1 MQQQQYRE
9 QQLPNNID
17 PVTAAIEDKNQALI
31 QIIKGKNILKPFN
44 WDNNLGWTYGQLVK
58 LSIFGQFQIGHTI
71 YGYPMYLRL
80 PVNDYR
86 AYPELT
92 QLLIPESVMQCL
104 PKEGWKLV
112 NTALFPMI
120 LPSNING
127 PPHWH
132 QIIEHEIKQSRK
144 VTPSTKYISPFYSL
158 KLGLSL
164 NGDLWIGD
172 MTRWKGIESK
182 SKFDVN
188 MYKKLNQMVNKELNL
203 IRGSDS
209 LNFSYFRAQQA
220 YIVKQ
225 QEEQKKQEAAAT
237 HLNQATLDTLLQYDS
252 LESGSINVSNNN
264 QSPNVEVA
272 SNNNMVSRNVP
283 KRTRN
288 TIVSSQI
295 STNIAGMN
303 DLELH
308 DNNDGKR
315 RFSGVVSSSDMI
327 SEDDDNV
334 DVDNGATNNDGN
346 NFNLFTVVLTG
357 LESRQTRGWLTKDFT
372 SHMAVDGKTQEATRR
387 GLNAGHRM
395 KTFLSDQG
403 VFMSMRSKKVANNGF
418 VVSREPDQVSGML
431 VNEICKSDGSSY
443 SKIPLPSTVVE
454 HQMKSSKDSRTVP
467 DSYAWDSKWE
477 AGGWQNEQE
486 KQREFKVSQ
495 YGDEVAV
502 CHLVFKKW
510 FTDLKLDNFQHYLT
524 HAWIDGDDHN
534 WHKEKEYE
542 TKFASQVR
550 YLKPLSRKLSNKAH
564 VQLFLVFGYFLF
576 ANGENLLNMYNFDKQ
591 PSIVID
597 FAIRNLFVQAAGGY
611 ELANKERDIAQVKQ
625 LVADVREKLS
635 QFNLYKCMN
644 K

>member
-1 MQQQQYRE
+1 M
-9 QQLPNNID
+9 
-17 PVTAAIEDKNQALI
+17 
-31 QIIKGKNILKPFN
+31 KPFN

-327 SEDDDNV
+327 SDTVSPDSMH
-334 DVDNGATNNDGN
+334 G
-346 NFNLFTVVLTG
+346 NLFL
-357 LESRQTRGWLTKDFT
+357 
-372 SHMAVDGKTQEATRR
+372 
-387 GLNAGHRM
+387 
-395 KTFLSDQG
+395 
-403 VFMSMRSKKVANNGF
+403 
-418 VVSREPDQVSGML
+418 
-431 VNEICKSDGSSY
+431 
-443 SKIPLPSTVVE
+443 
-454 HQMKSSKDSRTVP
+454 
-467 DSYAWDSKWE
+467 
-477 AGGWQNEQE
+477 
-486 KQREFKVSQ
+486 
-495 YGDEVAV
+495 
-502 CHLVFKKW
+502 
-510 FTDLKLDNFQHYLT
+510 
-524 HAWIDGDDHN
+524 
-534 WHKEKEYE
+534 
-542 TKFASQVR
+542 
-550 YLKPLSRKLSNKAH
+550 
-564 VQLFLVFGYFLF
+564 
-576 ANGENLLNMYNFDKQ
+576 
-591 PSIVID
+591 
-597 FAIRNLFVQAAGGY
+597 
-611 ELANKERDIAQVKQ
+611 
-625 LVADVREKLS
+625 
-635 QFNLYKCMN
+635 
-644 K
+644 